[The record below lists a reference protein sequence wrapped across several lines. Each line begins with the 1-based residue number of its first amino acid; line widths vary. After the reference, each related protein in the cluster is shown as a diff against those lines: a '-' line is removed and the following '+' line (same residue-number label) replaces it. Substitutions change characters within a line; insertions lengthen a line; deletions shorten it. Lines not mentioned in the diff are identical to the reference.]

1 MDCRSMNVSLICR
14 KLLPALYSADW
25 LGFTDNIKYKNMIFK
40 LSALRLYFHMMCVL
54 KMFHQSEMSLEEK
67 LGEKKAQVRG
77 ESKQLTALC
86 PAWGTL

>member
-40 LSALRLYFHMMCVL
+40 LECSQIVL
-54 KMFHQSEMSLEEK
+54 PHDVCAKNVPPK
-67 LGEKKAQVRG
+67 
-77 ESKQLTALC
+77 
-86 PAWGTL
+86 